1 MIIKLGGDLMNE
13 NVNEGNSVN
22 PSVIIKKI
30 RFNDGTEIDLGS
42 NDIVVFVG
50 ANNVGKSRALKDIKN
65 DILDDTSKRVII
77 NDIEYKDENFEEDIM
92 KKYFKNNFELGSNG
106 YDIEVDGSHTYGYNE
121 QNFQNTKS
129 GDKYFY
135 KALFSFLSTESRL
148 NMTSP
153 ISYSYINDKLSFNIM
168 RKLERDKRV
177 ITTLND
183 ILFSCFGK
191 KIDVSEGIWQNSVS
205 KFYKFGTKD
214 EIDKSVGADT
224 REARCLLEPLENLN
238 DQGDG
243 IRSAVAILSSLI
255 TTTHSLYLI
264 DEPETFLHPPQARI
278 LGKNI
283 VDLSQNKQCFISTHN
298 IDLLRGMLEKNSSR
312 IKIIKINRTDNE
324 NEFHSLDNESI
335 KIISNDK
342 NLKYSNILNGLFYN
356 IVILC
361 ENESDCKFYSAL
373 LEKLDSD
380 VYNNTL
386 FCAVGGKDQFK
397 IIIPLLNKLKINFL
411 VIADLD
417 LINNCDKLKD
427 LINSIKANK
436 YDQISSTHRDFLRL
450 FESGTDSQIKK
461 QSVIKDE
468 ILGLITDATYM
479 SDETVIKIRQVL
491 KNISHLKLLKNCGKS
506 CLPPG
511 ECVQKYNQ
519 IIDFLNK
526 NNIFVV
532 EYGEIE
538 RFITEIDGHG
548 SSWVEEVFK
557 NYPTLDEPEYSNAKE
572 FIRKVFKIELLEEGE
587 KIERQ

>member
-1 MIIKLGGDLMNE
+1 MIIKLGGDLMSE

-30 RFNDGTEIDLGS
+30 RFNDDTEIDLGS

-65 DILDDTSKRVII
+65 DILENTSKRVII
-77 NDIEYKDENFEEDIM
+77 NDIKYK
-92 KKYFKNNFELGSNG
+92 
-106 YDIEVDGSHTYGYNE
+106 DGSHTYGYNE

-153 ISYSYINDKLSFNIM
+153 ISYSYITDKLSFNIM
-168 RKLERDKRV
+168 RKLERDKGA
-177 ITTLND
+177 ITTL
-183 ILFSCFGK
+183 
-191 KIDVSEGIWQNSVS
+191 
-205 KFYKFGTKD
+205 
-214 EIDKSVGADT
+214 DKSVGADT

-255 TTTHSLYLI
+255 TATHSLYLI

-278 LGKNI
+278 LGRNI

-312 IKIIKINRTDNE
+312 IKIIKINRSDNE

-335 KIISNDK
+335 KTISNDK

-356 IVILC
+356 IVVLC
-361 ENESDCKFYSAL
+361 ENESDCKFYSAV

-380 VYNNTL
+380 VYKNTL

-427 LINSIKANK
+427 LINSIEANK
-436 YDQISSTHRDFLRL
+436 YDQISSTHSDFLRL
-450 FESGTDSQIKK
+450 FESGTDSQVKK

-479 SDETVIKIRQVL
+479 SDETAFKIRQVL

-548 SSWVEEVFK
+548 NSWVEEVFK
-557 NYPTLDEPEYSNAKE
+557 NYPTLDEPEYSNAKK

-587 KIERQ
+587 INE